1 MESHVSQNY
10 SVECRI
16 AVNTVANLEMHAS
29 LVYLSMAYY
38 FDQDDV
44 ALSQFAELFKARS
57 DKTWEDA
64 KNFLRY
70 QNKRGGKIVLQDIK
84 KPERDEWRNCLEA
97 LETALKLE
105 KRVNQALLSLHKLV
119 LEKSDPH
126 LCDFL
131 EWEYLDQQ
139 AEVIKCLG
147 DHITN
152 LKQLGAPLGQY
163 LFEWLTLEE
172 RS

>member
-10 SVECRI
+10 SVECGI

-38 FDQDDV
+38 FDRDDV
-44 ALSQFAELFKARS
+44 ALSQFAKLFKARS
-57 DKTWEDA
+57 EKMWEA
-64 KNFLRY
+64 AENFLRY
-70 QNKRGGKIVLQDIK
+70 QNKRGGRIVLQDIK
-84 KPERDEWRNCLEA
+84 
-97 LETALKLE
+97 
-105 KRVNQALLSLHKLV
+105 
-119 LEKSDPH
+119 

-139 AEVIKCLG
+139 VKVIKCLG

-152 LKQLGAPLGQY
+152 LMRLGAPLGQY
-163 LFEWLTLEE
+163 LFDRLTLED
-172 RS
+172 SS

>member
-10 SVECRI
+10 SVECGI

-38 FDQDDV
+38 FDRDDV
-44 ALSQFAELFKARS
+44 ALSQFAKLFKARS
-57 DKTWEDA
+57 EKMWEA
-64 KNFLRY
+64 AENFLRY
-70 QNKRGGKIVLQDIK
+70 QNKRGGRIVLQDIK
-84 KPERDEWRNCLEA
+84 KPERDEWRNCVEA
-97 LETALKLE
+97 LETALNLE

-139 AEVIKCLG
+139 VKVIKCLG

-152 LKQLGAPLGQY
+152 LMRLGAPLGQY
-163 LFEWLTLEE
+163 LFDRLTLED
-172 RS
+172 SS